1 MSEYSTPPLEPGIKP
16 GKVQAVTIMLLANGI
31 LNILYALGVTGSIVL
46 GTLGI
51 GLICAPLTILP
62 GVLGVFEIIY
72 ATNLMAMPPKTVKNL
87 QTIAI
92 LEIVCVISGNAISL
106 VVGILNLVFYNDPE
120 VRGYLTSHQLI

>member
-1 MSEYSTPPLEPGIKP
+1 MSEFSTPPLEPGIKP

>member
-51 GLICAPLTILP
+51 GLLCAPITILP

-72 ATNLMAMPPKTVKNL
+72 ATNLMAIPPKSVKNL